1 MRRIPGA
8 TLSTASVIGTTSIA
22 VMTIYRR
29 GTTATGH
36 AALSA
41 RRNEMAAIGVMTG
54 AMMPTPTAAMM
65 RTTIRLVVVSDR
77 MRRTRRRTMLT
88 PVT

>member
-1 MRRIPGA
+1 MRW
-8 TLSTASVIGTTSIA
+8 TASVIGTTSIA

-41 RRNEMAAIGVMTG
+41 RRNEMAAIGVMT
-54 AMMPTPTAAMM
+54 AAMM

-77 MRRTRRRTMLT
+77 MRRTRRRRMLT

>member
-29 GTTATGH
+29 GTATTGH
-36 AALSA
+36 GGLSA
-41 RRNEMAAIGVMTG
+41 RRNEMAAIGVM
-54 AMMPTPTAAMM
+54 TAAMM